1 MQQAQCNSLVP
12 RRYHCI
18 NQKGSARRE
27 TLSVGAERTL
37 PILSAPSRRG
47 GRIVRQRRPGNSAL
61 PRECSRGETGQSALR
76 RECYFSREAEQSH
89 THGVLRRP
97 KNGDPEAGKKPLPEL
112 RPGAVVASPPMWK
125 GSPEKRARLEA
136 LRRKSLE
143 PEKVAREIAAA
154 QRAAAMSTRRPRRS
168 APAPAPAPRGSRPP
182 SSDEVPLDWRLLTA
196 CKAVA
201 DAEEDDRRKAEN
213 KRKDAEAARIINAQL
228 KENER
233 AREIER
239 QRREAVKREAQADA
253 RRVAAAVRAE
263 KVAAREK
270 KERDRKMFD
279 EQAKAYAAQ
288 RARQRAA
295 EEAAERVE
303 VDAAKAS
310 LLAEER
316 KNARLKK
323 SFQAEQERL
332 AREIIVARKHK
343 EEQKLAEWRENARID
358 REAREAQDETERRRA
373 MVKAQRD
380 ARIAR

>member
-1 MQQAQCNSLVP
+1 MPGLPYPPPGLRIAV
-12 RRYHCI
+12 RRAPERHE
-18 NQKGSARRE
+18 SA
-27 TLSVGAERTL
+27 
-37 PILSAPSRRG
+37 
-47 GRIVRQRRPGNSAL
+47 
-61 PRECSRGETGQSALR
+61 
-76 RECYFSREAEQSH
+76 
-89 THGVLRRP
+89 
-97 KNGDPEAGKKPLPEL
+97 
-112 RPGAVVASPPMWK
+112 
-125 GSPEKRARLEA
+125 
-136 LRRKSLE
+136 
-143 PEKVAREIAAA
+143 ARENA
-154 QRAAAMSTRRPRRS
+154 
-168 APAPAPAPRGSRPP
+168 RPP
-182 SSDEVPLDWRLLTA
+182 ASDEVPLDWRLLTA

-239 QRREAVKREAQADA
+239 QRREAVKLEAQADA
-253 RRVAAAVRAE
+253 RRVAAAGRAE

-288 RARQRAA
+288 RGRQRAA

-358 REAREAQDETERRRA
+358 REAREARDETERRRA

>member
-1 MQQAQCNSLVP
+1 
-12 RRYHCI
+12 
-18 NQKGSARRE
+18 
-27 TLSVGAERTL
+27 
-37 PILSAPSRRG
+37 
-47 GRIVRQRRPGNSAL
+47 
-61 PRECSRGETGQSALR
+61 
-76 RECYFSREAEQSH
+76 
-89 THGVLRRP
+89 
-97 KNGDPEAGKKPLPEL
+97 
-112 RPGAVVASPPMWK
+112 
-125 GSPEKRARLEA
+125 
-136 LRRKSLE
+136 
-143 PEKVAREIAAA
+143 
-154 QRAAAMSTRRPRRS
+154 MSTRRPRRP

-239 QRREAVKREAQADA
+239 QRREAVKLEAQADA

-358 REAREAQDETERRRA
+358 REAREVQARDGAAARDGQGAAGRPDRAVMLRADIERFAALRSCYAPRGDAEASTVGLEANRACLRAPGSSRTSRRA
-373 MVKAQRD
+373 P
-380 ARIAR
+380 ARSRPTRRPPRTP

>member
-1 MQQAQCNSLVP
+1 MRAVAAAAFSLLPGTASQREPFVAGSG
-12 RRYHCI
+12 RKAMSGWSAARVVERHSA
-18 NQKGSARRE
+18 KVALFLTTAWRLSAR
-27 TLSVGAERTL
+27 
-37 PILSAPSRRG
+37 SASR
-47 GRIVRQRRPGNSAL
+47 
-61 PRECSRGETGQSALR
+61 
-76 RECYFSREAEQSH
+76 
-89 THGVLRRP
+89 
-97 KNGDPEAGKKPLPEL
+97 KKP
-112 RPGAVVASPPMWK
+112 R
-125 GSPEKRARLEA
+125 
-136 LRRKSLE
+136 
-143 PEKVAREIAAA
+143 
-154 QRAAAMSTRRPRRS
+154 
-168 APAPAPAPRGSRPP
+168 SRPP

-270 KERDRKMFD
+270 KARDRKMFD